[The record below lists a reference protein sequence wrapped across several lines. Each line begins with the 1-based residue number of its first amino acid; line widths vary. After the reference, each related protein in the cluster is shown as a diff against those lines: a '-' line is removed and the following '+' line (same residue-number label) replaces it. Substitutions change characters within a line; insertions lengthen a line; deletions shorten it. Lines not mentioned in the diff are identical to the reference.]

1 MFEKALALHQKGQL
15 ADAAALYRKVL
26 KRNPQNADALHLL
39 GVIEIQSK
47 NALAA
52 IDLFDRAIALS
63 PRNAAFFSNR
73 GAALKELGRL
83 DEALASLEN
92 ALALQPDYA
101 EALNNRGLVLQ
112 DLERFGE
119 ALASFE
125 RAIATKSDY
134 AEAFYNRGNVLTG
147 LKRPDDAV
155 ASYDRALSIRSHY
168 PEALYNRGRALTD
181 LNRFDEALASFN
193 RAIAIAPNYAEA
205 LSNRGVVLKEL
216 KRLDQALASYDRA
229 LAIKPDMADALYN
242 RGMAQLLCGDYRSGF
257 AGYEWRWDAKESS
270 STPPRIPAPK
280 WRGENISGRRIVVF
294 AEQGLGDTIQFSRY
308 LPLLVER
315 GAKVVFLCP
324 AHLVRLLRPL
334 SPHVEFTSELEG
346 REPFDFR
353 CALMSLPLRFGT
365 ELNSVP
371 ARVRYLEPEAAL
383 VRIWKQR
390 LGDAVFKIG
399 IAWQGKPDGRV
410 DRGRSVPLSEFIPIA
425 RLPGARLISLQR
437 GYGLEQLSSLP
448 EEARVDSLCDAFD
461 NGPDAFIDTAAIM
474 DNLDLI
480 ITSDTSIAHLAGA
493 LGRRTWVALRW
504 VPDWRWLLD
513 RDDSP
518 WYPTMRL
525 FRQQTPGDWGAVFRQ
540 ITEALAASLS
550 KSDHAKDQHVE

>member
-26 KRNPQNADALHLL
+26 KRNPRNADALHLL

-63 PRNAAFFSNR
+63 PGNAAFFSNR

-92 ALALQPDYA
+92 ALALQPHYA

-112 DLERFGE
+112 DLERLGE

-147 LKRPDDAV
+147 LKRLGDAV

-242 RGMAQLLCGDYRSGF
+242 RGMAQLLCGDYRNGF
-257 AGYEWRWDAKESS
+257 VGYEWRWDAKGSS
-270 STPPRIPAPK
+270 STPPRIPAPR
-280 WRGENISGRRIVVF
+280 WRGENISGRRILVF

-324 AHLVRLLRPL
+324 AYLVRLLRPL

-346 REPFDFR
+346 HEPFDFQ
-353 CALMSLPLRFGT
+353 CALISLPLRFGT

-371 ARVRYLEPEAAL
+371 ARVRYLEPEAAI

-448 EEARVDSLCDAFD
+448 GGARVDSLGDAFD

-513 RDDSP
+513 RNDSP

-525 FRQQTPGDWGAVFRQ
+525 FRQQEPGDWSAVFRQ
-540 ITEALAASLS
+540 ITNELAAFLS
-550 KSDHAKDQHVE
+550 ENGPANAHHVE